1 MVEIGGGMVMKCEIS
16 EGTHWFWKQRL
27 SQGLAIVCDCLKR
40 ALDSSKLTSLQA
52 IFHVVDSSVFEL

>member
-1 MVEIGGGMVMKCEIS
+1 MVEIGGGMVIKCEIS

-27 SQGLAIVCDCLKR
+27 LQGLAIFCEFLKR

-52 IFHVVDSSVFEL
+52 VFHVVDSSVFEL